1 MPPPADKQMIELL
14 SRSKIYHDYERA
26 FNLVTGL
33 PLNLRPPEVWHLV
46 HHSTKNEN
54 PFCAILSHH
63 SRSCAAC
70 LEAQQKIAEST
81 GTKPRSVRC
90 FAGLSNTAV
99 PVNAGGKLIGYL
111 QTGQVFLRKPTQ
123 RQFARTTKQLLEW
136 GLKVDLK
143 QLEEAYFHTRVL
155 TEKQYNSIIS
165 LLTIFGQHLSF
176 VCHQVLVQPRA
187 SEPAAITRARK
198 IIQEHHTDN
207 LSLTEVAKA
216 VNTSTYYFCKL
227 FKSTTGL
234 NFTEYLSQV
243 RVEKA
248 KNLMP
253 NPNLRISEIAYQV
266 GFQSLTHFNRVFKR
280 ITGQSP
286 TDYRTKLSYYKNPR
300 DGISGRIDFH
310 SRPAITGGTPGF
322 QRFIPITV
330 TASPPAP

>member
-1 MPPPADKQMIELL
+1 MPPPTNKQMIEQL
-14 SRSKIYHDYERA
+14 SRSKIYQDYEQA
-26 FNLVTGL
+26 FNHATGL
-33 PLNLRPPEVWHLV
+33 PLKLRPTEVWQLV
-46 HHSTKNEN
+46 HHKTKYEN
-54 PFCAILSHH
+54 PFCAILSQH

-70 LEAQQKIAEST
+70 LEVQQKIVDSP
-81 GTKPRSVRC
+81 GTAPKSVIC
-90 FAGLSNTAV
+90 FAGLCDTAV
-99 PVNAGGKLIGYL
+99 PVNAGEKLIGFL
-111 QTGQVFLRKPTQ
+111 QTGQVLLKQPTQ

-155 TEKQYNSIIS
+155 TQKQYNSMVS

-176 VCHQVLVQPRA
+176 VCHQVLVQPHE
-187 SEPAAITRARK
+187 SEPAAIIRARNF
-198 IIQEHHTDN
+198 IQEHQADN

-216 VNTSTYYFCKL
+216 VNTSTFYFCKL
-227 FKSTTGL
+227 FKRTTGL

-248 KNLMP
+248 KSLMP

-286 TDYRTKLSYYKNPR
+286 TVYRTELPYYKK
-300 DGISGRIDFH
+300 
-310 SRPAITGGTPGF
+310 PA
-322 QRFIPITV
+322 
-330 TASPPAP
+330 